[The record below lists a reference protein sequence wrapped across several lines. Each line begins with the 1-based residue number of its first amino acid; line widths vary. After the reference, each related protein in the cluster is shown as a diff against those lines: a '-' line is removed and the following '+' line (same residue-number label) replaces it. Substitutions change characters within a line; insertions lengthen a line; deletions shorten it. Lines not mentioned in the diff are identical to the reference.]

1 MSLAIWPPVSP
12 EERKLKEAE
21 GLFPI
26 TRKSPIP
33 IMLIRIQKNE
43 LAWITAESLDV
54 CRDLKHGLED
64 CYALLAPI
72 DPGSTLVMST
82 PRNEKVKGTITRVGT
97 RLVKGKP
104 IANLNYPRQTL
115 NLQLRTTTTTF
126 LTIAP
131 QQPIYIPALE
141 VLNTHLTQAVNLLDV
156 TLSQQPPD
164 AATLASSLALLSE
177 SLDEATALLKGRPL
191 TENDPTWQTSSC
203 PAQHFT
209 AAASSVGGGNGGGS
223 GGVGAFA
230 ASFATAGGN
239 NVNNPISFHIGIQE
253 SCIVLWLRVLEP
265 ANAPVHFG
273 VKLGLAIGTMRRLEH
288 DEMDTAFNYNPSG
301 DGSTLGH
308 KKGNGGGGS
317 GLVLSRKR
325 GEKGQAAT
333 EEVHV
338 REKVR
343 VVSADPSLISLFSKL
358 GFLNHVLGQTRR
370 NLAAVLGSFPQ
381 D

>member
-1 MSLAIWPPVSP
+1 MSLAIWPPISP
-12 EERKLKEAE
+12 EELKVKLAE
-21 GLFPI
+21 TLN
-26 TRKSPIP
+26 
-33 IMLIRIQKNE
+33 NE
-43 LAWITAESLDV
+43 LAWITTESLEV

-97 RLVKGKP
+97 RLVKG
-104 IANLNYPRQTL
+104 TL
-115 NLQLRTTTTTF
+115 NVQLRTTSTTS

-131 QQPIYIPALE
+131 NQPIYIPALDS
-141 VLNTHLTQAVNLLDV
+141 LYTHLTEAVNLLDV
-156 TLSQQPPD
+156 VLSQQHPHHPPD
-164 AATLASSLALLSE
+164 AATLASSLTLLAE
-177 SLDEATALLKGRPL
+177 SLDQAAALLKGRPL
-191 TENDPTWQTSSC
+191 TESDPTWQTSSC
-203 PAQHFT
+203 PSQHFT
-209 AAASSVGGGNGGGS
+209 AATSTSGTPGGGGS

-230 ASFATAGGN
+230 ASFTAGGGGGSAN
-239 NVNNPISFHIGIQE
+239 SNPISFHIGIQE
-253 SCIVLWLRVLEP
+253 SCVVLWLRVLEP

-273 VKLGLAIGTMRRLEH
+273 VKLGLAIGTVRRLEH
-288 DEMDTAFNYNPSG
+288 DEMDTVFHYNASG

-308 KKGNGGGGS
+308 KRGRGGGDSGPVLSGTRSGNGKSGGGS
-317 GLVLSRKR
+317 GT
-325 GEKGQAAT
+325 A

-358 GFLNHVLGQTRR
+358 GYLSSVLGQTRR
-370 NLAAVLGSFPQ
+370 NLAAVLGGFPQ

>member
-21 GLFPI
+21 GL
-26 TRKSPIP
+26 
-33 IMLIRIQKNE
+33 KNE

-97 RLVKGKP
+97 RLVKG
-104 IANLNYPRQTL
+104 TL